1 MFAFITELLK
11 EAQTGCPLQNHL
23 WSLFQTSIVSTVVWK
38 ASDWKDTE
46 SRSIK
51 NYWYTQHNLN
61 DSLENYA
68 EWKKPMWKVSHC
80 VSPFTEHSWSDTV
93 TETGADYGCRGDGGG
108 GRGSQRAAEGTLV
121 VMESVSYCTNVSILP
136 VIFTI
141 VVHKA
146 TTRGNRGEGTCDFF
160 VLFFT
165 NADEAI
171 ITSKSKV

>member
-1 MFAFITELLK
+1 MVA
-11 EAQTGCPLQNHL
+11 AQTSNNPDVFYQGVRPHHETVLCNKNYWREVTGPLSPKL
-23 WSLFQTSIVSTVVWK
+23 L
-38 ASDWKDTE
+38 
-46 SRSIK
+46 IK